1 MFLKKLENQVS
12 ITGFQSCMPYK
23 MPPAHPKKYKF
34 SGYGGDWATANLAL
48 PHCYRTCK
56 DGTVRKVTKS
66 NKPKSICYP

>member
-1 MFLKKLENQVS
+1 
-12 ITGFQSCMPYK
+12 